1 MQNQSYMYKAV
12 GMLQRIATFRPQR
25 YKRVG
30 YGRVCRASLGLLAP
44 TFAVA
49 AASKALRRV
58 GGTSSSKH
66 FTCRAPMPESL
77 MVYWLLSCIQKCA
90 PSRVPSEIAAL
101 AAFTLSIMVMPST
114 RS

>member
-1 MQNQSYMYKAV
+1 
-12 GMLQRIATFRPQR
+12 MLQHIATLRTQH
-25 YKRVG
+25 YKQVG
-30 YGRVCRASLGLLAP
+30 SGKIWWASLGLLAP
-44 TFAVA
+44 TFAVP

-77 MVYWLLSCIQKCA
+77 KVYWLLSCIQKCA
-90 PSRVPSEIAAL
+90 PSRVPSEQAAFAAL
-101 AAFTLSIMVMPST
+101 TLSIMVRPST